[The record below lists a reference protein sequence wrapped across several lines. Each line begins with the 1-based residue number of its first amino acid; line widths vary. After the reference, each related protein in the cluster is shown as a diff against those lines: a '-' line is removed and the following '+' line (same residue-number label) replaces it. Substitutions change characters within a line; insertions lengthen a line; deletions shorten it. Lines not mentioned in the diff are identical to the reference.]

1 MQSRLRFQPDGL
13 EVWEVRAL
21 EHLTGA
27 YGRDSVVEVHNDT
40 TAKRLA
46 YYSDVQY
53 ILLCLAIGPWASVAR
68 SRGGGLCDARVAFTL
83 MNWRR
88 AHGQYAASLS

>member
-27 YGRDSVVEVHNDT
+27 YVRDGVVEVHNDT
-40 TAKRLA
+40 TAKRFA
-46 YYSDVQY
+46 HYSDVQY
-53 ILLCLAIGPWASVAR
+53 ILLCLALGSWVSVA
-68 SRGGGLCDARVAFTL
+68 CHAHAAACCAMRV
-83 MNWRR
+83 
-88 AHGQYAASLS
+88 